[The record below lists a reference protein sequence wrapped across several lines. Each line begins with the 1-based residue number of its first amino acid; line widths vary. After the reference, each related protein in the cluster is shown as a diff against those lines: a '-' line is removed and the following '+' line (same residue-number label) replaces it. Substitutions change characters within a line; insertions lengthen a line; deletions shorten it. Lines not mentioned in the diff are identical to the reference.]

1 MSRQAFRF
9 VAGLIFSTTLC
20 CTAQAHQIWLE
31 PTKDGAQLCF
41 GEFRM
46 NLREDS
52 PGLLDRLAAPSA
64 QLQTIDGLSPVEM
77 SKAVESYV
85 IAKGPGKGASLI
97 AQDPTYPVRESR
109 DEVGVNGR
117 MAWIPAARYIPDFSE
132 RAPTLNLDIVPTG
145 TPGVFKVFLGKD
157 PIPKAKVEVIA
168 QSGWSRELRTDN
180 TGVLKVT
187 MPWRGKYLLLTHFN
201 DQTPGERA
209 GKPYDFVTYTTTLFF
224 DQKDGIEALPPPAV
238 AKPSM

>member
-1 MSRQAFRF
+1 MSRKPFCLA
-9 VAGLIFSTTLC
+9 AALIFSATLSF
-20 CTAQAHQIWLE
+20 TVQAHQVWIE

-52 PGLLDRLAAPSA
+52 PGLLDRLATPVA
-64 QLQTIDGLSPVEM
+64 QLQTADGVSPVEM
-77 SKAVESYV
+77 TKGVESYV
-85 IAKGPGKGASLI
+85 IAKAPANGASLI

-132 RAPTLNLDIVPTG
+132 RAPMLNLDIVPTG
-145 TPGVFKVFLGKD
+145 TPGVFKVFLGKE
-157 PIPKAKVEVIA
+157 PFPKAKVEVVA

-180 TGVLKVT
+180 TGVLKVS
-187 MPWRGKYLLLTHFN
+187 MPWRGRYLLLAHFN

-224 DQKDGIEALPPPAV
+224 EQKDGIDAVPPPPA